1 LKKEKDR
8 ALRILTKASTTYI
21 RQAPLLDFSE
31 AREPA
36 ETENTPSMKNS
47 RLITSNHYVKGEKI
61 GRLNGDVSDD
71 FCITNE
77 EEL

>member
-1 LKKEKDR
+1 
-8 ALRILTKASTTYI
+8 
-21 RQAPLLDFSE
+21 LDF
-31 AREPA
+31 REGRDIA

-47 RLITSNHYVKGEKI
+47 RYITTNHYVKGEKI